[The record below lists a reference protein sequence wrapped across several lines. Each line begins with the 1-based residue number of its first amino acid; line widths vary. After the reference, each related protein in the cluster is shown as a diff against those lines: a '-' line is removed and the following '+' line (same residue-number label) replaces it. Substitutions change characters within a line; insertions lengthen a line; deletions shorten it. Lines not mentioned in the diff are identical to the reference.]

1 MEHETHTPDKEV
13 AEYERWEQPDPITS
27 PVRSLHEMG
36 RGKSADRPEYPVDLP
51 DCFRVL
57 EGYRER
63 IAYLER
69 QRDAAASARA
79 NALERIADLE
89 RQRDAAMEL
98 LADARAEAARH
109 AGYEQAIADMET
121 YLLCGPT
128 KVLERFRT

>member
-1 MEHETHTPDKEV
+1 MGITMEHETHTPDKEV

-63 IAYLER
+63 IA
-69 QRDAAASARA
+69 
-79 NALERIADLE
+79 ALEALVDRLLRNLDSLQTAHDAWQRIAK
-89 RQRDAAMEL
+89 
-98 LADARAEAARH
+98 
-109 AGYEQAIADMET
+109 AG
-121 YLLCGPT
+121 
-128 KVLERFRT
+128 R